1 MAAYKIISAVIP
13 ERVDDSASDRYLV
26 VAPQDKIVWV
36 ATDKPTDLSPQGRM
50 QAVHDAG
57 LMSLLSKIK
66 REENGVESDS
76 CSSDD
81 TDDDAAV
88 ILLAQEE
95 FIEEYLEDYEDTI
108 DIIEFEE
115 TWEKEKH

>member
-13 ERVDDSASDRYLV
+13 ERVDDSSSDRYLV

-66 REENGVESDS
+66 REENGVESES

-81 TDDDAAV
+81 TDNEV
-88 ILLAQEE
+88 ELCLLAEDDY
-95 FIEEYLEDYEDTI
+95 IEEYLDEYEEAI

-115 TWEKEKH
+115 AWEKEKH

>member
-13 ERVDDSASDRYLV
+13 ERVDDSSSDRYLV
-26 VAPQDKIVWV
+26 VAPQDKIVWI
-36 ATDKPTDLSPQGRM
+36 ATDKPTDLSPQGRK

-76 CSSDD
+76 CSDAD
-81 TDDDAAV
+81 TDDRAELY
-88 ILLAQEE
+88 LLDEDD
-95 FIEEYLEDYEDTI
+95 YLDEYEDDI
-108 DIIEFEE
+108 DYVEYEE
-115 TWEKEKH
+115 AWEKEKH